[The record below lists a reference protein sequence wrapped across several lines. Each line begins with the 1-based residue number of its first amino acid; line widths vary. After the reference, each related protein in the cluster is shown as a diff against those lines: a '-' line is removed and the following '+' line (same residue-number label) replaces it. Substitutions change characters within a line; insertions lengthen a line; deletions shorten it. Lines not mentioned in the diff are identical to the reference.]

1 MSKRDSIWVSFF
13 ALGLLVASV
22 AHAQKEPEPSA
33 AARQHFKAGVAYV
46 EDPDGAKYDEALQEF
61 RKAYAES
68 PLPKIM
74 NNIGLCALHLER
86 DGEAI
91 EAYEIYLKGNSA
103 DLTPQVRK
111 QVEKDVAMLK
121 SSLVKVSLF
130 GEPKD
135 VNIVDERRNSK
146 GDMVVNRYKLKDGLA
161 SLGLHPGHH
170 KLTASFPGY
179 KSVEWEVD
187 ADPGASLQHVFKL
200 SEDDAKA
207 PVKVPVEA
215 ELKPVAVTAT
225 EPPKAPEHGT
235 HAGVYVGGVA
245 TGVFAVAA
253 TVTGVM
259 ALGKKRDLDAA
270 NKIHDVNH
278 ADSLATAGKRL
289 ALFTDIEVGAAVLSA
304 GVATYFYFRSPSK
317 TPEQISSPVALR
329 ISPTVGPERVGM
341 VLMGSF

>member
-33 AARQHFKAGVAYV
+33 EARQHFKAGVAYV

-179 KSVEWEVD
+179 K
-187 ADPGASLQHVFKL
+187 
-200 SEDDAKA
+200 
-207 PVKVPVEA
+207 
-215 ELKPVAVTAT
+215 
-225 EPPKAPEHGT
+225 
-235 HAGVYVGGVA
+235 
-245 TGVFAVAA
+245 
-253 TVTGVM
+253 
-259 ALGKKRDLDAA
+259 
-270 NKIHDVNH
+270 
-278 ADSLATAGKRL
+278 
-289 ALFTDIEVGAAVLSA
+289 
-304 GVATYFYFRSPSK
+304 
-317 TPEQISSPVALR
+317 
-329 ISPTVGPERVGM
+329 
-341 VLMGSF
+341 